1 MAKGY
6 YFIFDSL
13 QKSHTHT
20 RIIINIS
27 TNCDPLS
34 FRFWRH
40 QFVLNAKCRR
50 RRAIKI
56 FQMRWTPISGWRWR
70 WCTLTLTLPIRIENE
85 KSRNDYSDKRIW
97 ILDSNRTPLRVD
109 VELSFDQ
116 HQLTDWRND
125 SSQATSHRYSEE
137 MDAFPAE
144 CVSVCVCVCVCASA
158 VRAEQTTCIP
168 EYLTIPLACVS
179 NECLNTLLNAN
190 RYVW

>member
-125 SSQATSHRYSEE
+125 SSQGNLTQILRGDGCIPSWVCE
-137 MDAFPAE
+137 
-144 CVSVCVCVCVCASA
+144 CVCVCVR
-158 VRAEQTTCIP
+158 V
-168 EYLTIPLACVS
+168 CVS
-179 NECLNTLLNAN
+179 SEGWAN
-190 RYVW
+190 NLYPRVSHHSTRMCI